1 MSDIA
6 ILARAAG
13 VSQSDLLA
21 LAPGNDP
28 FALHQKARRRNA
40 EWFAEIFE
48 RFSFERGI
56 HIRRVHYRVISQDN
70 PILRPDNGEAYE
82 NTVSC
87 WGLMINASRDA
98 RYLGLVPGDAFI
110 DRRNPEPITFF
121 ASEPADGVRIRD
133 MGLALAELDGDF
145 PDLPELTFDGGRPG
159 PPVLVEIWCEKS
171 TMNDVLDPLARR
183 YGCNLIT
190 GLGEMSETS
199 TRLLIGRARAADR
212 PTHVIYISDFDPGGR
227 SMPVAV
233 ARKVEYALA
242 QIDHPHEITLD
253 PLALTETQ
261 CLDYRLPRTPIKAT
275 ERRAAKFE
283 ERFGAG
289 ATELDALEALH
300 PGALAKMVTAEI
312 ERFIDPEFP
321 RAYDQAV
328 SEHRALLER
337 FTQDVQNEHAEAI
350 DGLRGEYADLVAK
363 FSDWHERA
371 ESVFQRITD
380 DLEDIEIPDFEPPS
394 PRPPDPPPEPL
405 FKSSRSYLDQI
416 EAYRVWQGRA
426 SEAPAERGGT

>member
-1 MSDIA
+1 MTDISV
-6 ILARAAG
+6 LARAAG
-13 VSQSDLLA
+13 VSQADLLA
-21 LAPGNDP
+21 LAPQNDP
-28 FALHQKARRRNA
+28 FALHQKARRRKA

-48 RFSFERGI
+48 RFGFEAGI

-70 PILRPDNGEAYE
+70 PILRPDNGLAYE
-82 NTVSC
+82 NTTCC
-87 WGLMINASRDA
+87 WALMVNASRDA

-110 DRRNPEPITFF
+110 DRRNPAPIQFF
-121 ASEPADGVRIRD
+121 ASEPPLGARVRD
-133 MGLALAELDGDF
+133 MGLYVAELAGDF
-145 PDLPELTFDGGRPG
+145 PDLPDFAFDGGQPG
-159 PPVLVEIWCEKS
+159 PEVLVEIWCEKS
-171 TMNDVLDPLARR
+171 TMNDVLEPLARR

-199 TRLLIGRARAADR
+199 TRLLIDRARAADR

-233 ARKVEYALA
+233 ARKIEYALL

-283 ERFGAG
+283 ARFGAG

-300 PGALAKMVTAEI
+300 PNALAKMVTAEI
-312 ERFIDPEFP
+312 ERFIDPDHR

-328 SEHRALLER
+328 AEHRARLSWI
-337 FTQDVQNEHAEAI
+337 TQEVQDMHADEV
-350 DGLRGEYADLVAK
+350 DGLRGDYADLVEKLEAWR
-363 FSDWHERA
+363 SRSET
-371 ESVFQRITD
+371 VFELISD
-380 DLEDIEIPDFEPPS
+380 DLADTEIPDFEPPS
-394 PRPPDPPPEPL
+394 PRPPDPPPDPL
-405 FKSSRSYLDQI
+405 FSSSRPYLEQI
-416 EAYRVWQGRA
+416 AAYRAWQGKSA
-426 SEAPAERGGT
+426 Q